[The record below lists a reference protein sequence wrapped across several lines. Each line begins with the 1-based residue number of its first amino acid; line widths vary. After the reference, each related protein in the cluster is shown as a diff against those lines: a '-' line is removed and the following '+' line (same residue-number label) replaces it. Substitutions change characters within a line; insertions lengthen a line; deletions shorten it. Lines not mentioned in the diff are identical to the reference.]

1 MTSRFVV
8 EVDKISKNFGP
19 VQALDEL
26 ELKIEPGLFGIIG
39 PNGAGK
45 TTLLRILLGL
55 IQPSSGSATVLDM
68 DISQSK
74 KIRERIGVLL
84 ENPTL
89 PKAMGAREYLSQ
101 VIKLYGGNSDPDELL
116 ELVGLQD
123 APNRKIGHLSAGM
136 RQRLGIALAFAG
148 NPELIILDEP
158 TSNLDVPG
166 REQMLDLL
174 SHLYHKSK
182 VSIIIASHI
191 LSELEQVCTH
201 VAFMNR
207 GKTVVQGTTDDIIE
221 KYALNRFR
229 IRCSDAHTLT
239 QKLEGKYGIDDIRLL
254 GPNMFSFRYEESID
268 SIVLPVRQEAES
280 CNIQIHRIEII
291 ASLEDAFR
299 EVIQ

>member
-1 MTSRFVV
+1 MTNKFVV

-45 TTLLRILLGL
+45 TTLLRIILGL

-84 ENPTL
+84 ENPPL

-101 VIKLYGGNSDPDELL
+101 VIKIYGGNKDPDELL

-123 APNRKIGHLSAGM
+123 APNRQIGHLSAGM
-136 RQRLGIALAFAG
+136 RQRLGVALAFAG

-158 TSNLDVPG
+158 TSNLDVSG

-191 LSELEQVCTH
+191 LSELERVCTH

-207 GKTVVQGTTDDIIE
+207 GKNVVQGTTNDIIE
-221 KYALNRFR
+221 KYALNRYR

-239 QKLEGKYGIDDIRLL
+239 QQLDGKFGIEDIRLL
-254 GPNMFSFRYEESID
+254 GPNIFSFRYEESID
-268 SIVLPVRQEAES
+268 SIELPVRQEAES
-280 CNIQIHRIEII
+280 CKVQIHRIEKT

>member
-1 MTSRFVV
+1 MTKRFVV

-26 ELKIEPGLFGIIG
+26 ELKVEPGLFGIIG

-55 IQPSSGSATVLDM
+55 IQPSSGSARVLDM

-89 PKAMGAREYLSQ
+89 PKAMSAREYLSQ

-123 APNRKIGHLSAGM
+123 AINRQIGHLSAGM

-148 NPELIILDEP
+148 NPDLIILDEP

-207 GKTVVQGTTDDIIE
+207 GKNVVQGTTNDIIE

-229 IRCSDAHTLT
+229 IRCSDAHTLA
-239 QKLEGKYGIDDIRLL
+239 QLLDGKFGIEDIRLL

>member
-1 MTSRFVV
+1 MPNRFVV
-8 EVDKISKNFGP
+8 EVDKISKNFGH

-55 IQPSSGSATVLDM
+55 IQPSSGFARVLDM

-123 APNRKIGHLSAGM
+123 ATNRQIGHLSAGM
-136 RQRLGIALAFAG
+136 RQRLGIALVFAG

-191 LSELEQVCTH
+191 LTELEQVC
-201 VAFMNR
+201 
-207 GKTVVQGTTDDIIE
+207 
-221 KYALNRFR
+221 L
-229 IRCSDAHTLT
+229 
-239 QKLEGKYGIDDIRLL
+239 
-254 GPNMFSFRYEESID
+254 
-268 SIVLPVRQEAES
+268 
-280 CNIQIHRIEII
+280 
-291 ASLEDAFR
+291 
-299 EVIQ
+299 

>member
-1 MTSRFVV
+1 MTKRFVV

-26 ELKIEPGLFGIIG
+26 ELKVEPGLFGIIG

-55 IQPSSGSATVLDM
+55 IQPSSGFARVMDM

-74 KIRERIGVLL
+74 IIRERIGVLL

-123 APNRKIGHLSAGM
+123 ATNRQIGHLSAGM
-136 RQRLGIALAFAG
+136 RQRLGIALVFAG

-191 LSELEQVCTH
+191 LTELEQVCTH

-207 GKTVVQGTTDDIIE
+207 GKTVVQGTTNDIIE

-229 IRCSDAHTLT
+229 IRCSDAHTLA
-239 QKLEGKYGIDDIRLL
+239 QLLDGKFGIEDIRLL
-254 GPNMFSFRYEESID
+254 GPNMFSFRYENSID

>member
-45 TTLLRILLGL
+45 TTLLRLLLGL
-55 IQPSSGSATVLDM
+55 IQPSSGFARVMDM

-123 APNRKIGHLSAGM
+123 ATNRLIGHLSAGM
-136 RQRLGIALAFAG
+136 SQRLGIALAFAG

-207 GKTVVQGTTDDIIE
+207 GKNVVQGTTNDIIE

-229 IRCSDAHTLT
+229 IRCSDAHTLA
-239 QKLEGKYGIDDIRLL
+239 QLLDGKFGIEDIRLL